1 MSATESVSIDLPRK
15 RIKSGENILSSIPIY
30 EQPPTQDLTA
40 IDQLLRLDAWVR
52 PGLSELEFTQL
63 FAKCPCGLIMTR
75 RVFKD
80 HKCFVIPT
88 RPPPAIIDLTLEAD
102 DQSIPSTS
110 ALPTIIDLTT
120 DSDDDST

>member
-1 MSATESVSIDLPRK
+1 MTT
-15 RIKSGENILSSIPIY
+15 GGGNILSSIPVY
-30 EQPPTQDLTA
+30 EQPLIRGLTA
-40 IDQLLRLDAWVR
+40 LDQLVRLDVSVR

-63 FAKCPCGLIMTR
+63 FAKCTCGLIMMR

-80 HKCFVIPT
+80 HECFVIP
-88 RPPPAIIDLTLEAD
+88 RQPPPTIIDLTLDAD
-102 DQSIPSTS
+102 DQSIQSTG